1 MEGQAWHQLSEEQL
15 AKSLDT
21 DRAKGLS
28 REQATERLGTLGP
41 NELAEK
47 RGDSPLKL
55 LLNQFKDFMVLVL
68 VGATIISGLLGEM
81 LDALTIIAIILING
95 VLGFYQ
101 EYRAERSLRA
111 LKELS
116 APFAKV
122 VRDGGLLHI
131 PARELVSGDVVLL
144 ESGDRVPA
152 DLRFVECNDCSVDES
167 ALTGESVPVVKTAG
181 KLDTADLALGD
192 RKNCGYLGT
201 MVTRG
206 TAKGIVTVTGMQTE
220 MGKIADLIQQ
230 TEEAETPLQHRLEQL
245 GKILIVVALALTV
258 VVVLAGI
265 LHGQP
270 AYDMFLAGVSL
281 AVAAIPEGLPAIV
294 TIALA
299 LGVQRMIKRRA
310 IVRKLPSV
318 ETLGC
323 ASVICS
329 DKTGTLTQNKM
340 TVTKLWLGGRTVE
353 VTGEGYEPT
362 GLLKENGK
370 SIDAKGDAALRRL
383 TQIAALCNN
392 SDLSQQEAAADAKKR
407 KSTKGELP
415 VSEAMEWKI
424 QGDPTEAALLVL
436 AAKTGLVKS
445 ALQSLYTRVKEF
457 PFDAERKRMSVLV
470 SHQGGKLVC
479 AKGAPDLLVS
489 QCAYVLWDDQVVPF
503 TASLK
508 NKVLAANEAMARESL
523 RVLGMAYRDVKA
535 HETCASG
542 EQAESGLIF
551 VGLTGMM
558 DPPRKEVKE
567 AIYKCR
573 QAGIKTVMITGDHG
587 TTAEAIA
594 RTLGIIGREGR
605 VITGTELAAMTD
617 EDLEKVAD
625 DVNVYARVSPEHKL
639 RIVQALQR
647 RGHVVAM
654 TGDGVN
660 DAPAVKAADIGI
672 AMGITGTDVTKEASA
687 LVLSDDNFS
696 SIVAAVEEGRGIY
709 ENIRKFIRY
718 LLASN
723 VGEIMT
729 MFLAMMA
736 GLPLPLVPIQILWV
750 NLVTD
755 GLPAM
760 ALGVDQAES
769 DLMQQKPRAAKENI
783 FARRLGWKI
792 VSRGVLIGLCT
803 LGAFVL
809 ALKAG
814 EGQSNQLVHAQ
825 TVAFATLVM
834 AQLIHVFDCRSSRSI
849 FHRKLLE
856 NKFLVFAV
864 LSSLVLMLAVLYIEP
879 LQPVFK
885 TVPLDLRDWAL
896 VLVAAGIPTFALGA
910 GSVWSSS
917 KQKKKRTKIN
927 YGGSSA
933 STRPIR

>member
-1 MEGQAWHQLSEEQL
+1 MKA
-15 AKSLDT
+15 LDT
-21 DRAKGLS
+21 DGEKGLS
-28 REQATERLGTLGP
+28 REQADERLQELGP

-122 VRDGGLLHI
+122 IRGGELLHI
-131 PARELVSGDVVLL
+131 PARELVAGDVVLL

-152 DLRFVECNDCSVDES
+152 DLRFMECNDCSVDES
-167 ALTGESVPVVKTAG
+167 ALTGESVPVVKSAG
-181 KLDTADLALGD
+181 KLDSADLALGD

-206 TAKGIVTVTGMQTE
+206 TAKGIVTVTGMRTE

-245 GKILIVVALALTV
+245 GKILIVVALVLTV

-270 AYDMFLAGVSL
+270 VYDMFLAGVSL

-340 TVTKLWLGGRTVE
+340 TVTKMWLGGRTIE
-353 VTGEGYEPT
+353 VTGEGYEPV

-392 SDLSQQEAAADAKKR
+392 SDLSQQEQADDPRKR
-407 KSTKGELP
+407 KPAKGEP
-415 VSEAMEWKI
+415 PASDAAEWKI
-424 QGDPTEAALLVL
+424 KGDPTEAALLVL

-470 SHQGGKLVC
+470 SHQGGKLIC
-479 AKGAPDLLVS
+479 AKGAPDLLVG

-508 NKVLAANEAMARESL
+508 AKVLAANEAMAKESL
-523 RVLGMAYRDVKA
+523 RVLGTAYRDVKG
-535 HETCASG
+535 HETCESS

-605 VITGTELAAMTD
+605 VITGTELSTMPD
-617 EDLEKVAD
+617 EELEKVAD

-769 DLMQQKPRAAKENI
+769 DLMQQKPRPAKENI

-792 VSRGVLIGLCT
+792 ISRGVLIGLCT

-814 EGQSNQLVHAQ
+814 EGQQDQLIHAQ

-856 NKFLVFAV
+856 NKFLVLAV
-864 LSSLVLMLAVLYIEP
+864 LSSLVLMLAVLYIEA

-896 VLVAAGIPTFALGA
+896 VLVAAGIPTFAMGA
-910 GSVWSSS
+910 GSVWGSS
-917 KQKKKRTKIN
+917 KQKKKTKIT
-927 YGGSSA
+927 YGGNSA
-933 STRPIR
+933 SARPAR

>member
-1 MEGQAWHQLSEEQL
+1 VKA
-15 AKSLDT
+15 LDT
-21 DRAKGLS
+21 DGEKGLS
-28 REQATERLGTLGP
+28 REQADERLQELGP

-122 VRDGGLLHI
+122 IRGGELLHI
-131 PARELVSGDVVLL
+131 PARELVAGDVVLL

-152 DLRFVECNDCSVDES
+152 DLRFMECNDCSVDES
-167 ALTGESVPVVKTAG
+167 ALTGESVPVVKSAG
-181 KLDTADLALGD
+181 KLDSADLALGD

-206 TAKGIVTVTGMQTE
+206 TAKGIVTVTGMRTE

-245 GKILIVVALALTV
+245 GKILIVVALVLTV

-270 AYDMFLAGVSL
+270 VYDMFLAGVSL

-340 TVTKLWLGGRTVE
+340 TVTKMWLGGRTIE
-353 VTGEGYEPT
+353 VTGEGYEPV

-392 SDLSQQEAAADAKKR
+392 SDLSQQEQADDPRKR
-407 KSTKGELP
+407 KPAKGEP
-415 VSEAMEWKI
+415 PASDAAEWKI
-424 QGDPTEAALLVL
+424 KGDPTEAALLVL

-470 SHQGGKLVC
+470 SHQGGKLIC
-479 AKGAPDLLVS
+479 AKGAPDLLVG

-508 NKVLAANEAMARESL
+508 AKVLAANEAMAKESL
-523 RVLGMAYRDVKA
+523 RVLGTAYRDVKG
-535 HETCASG
+535 HETCESS

-605 VITGTELAAMTD
+605 VITGTELSTMPD
-617 EDLEKVAD
+617 EELEKVAD

-769 DLMQQKPRAAKENI
+769 DLMQQKPRPAKENI

-792 VSRGVLIGLCT
+792 ISRGVLIGLCT

-814 EGQSNQLVHAQ
+814 EGQQDQLIHAQ

-856 NKFLVFAV
+856 NKFLVLAV
-864 LSSLVLMLAVLYIEP
+864 LSSLVLMLAVLYIEA

-896 VLVAAGIPTFALGA
+896 VLVAAGIPTFAMGA
-910 GSVWSSS
+910 GSVWGSS
-917 KQKKKRTKIN
+917 KQKKKTKIT
-927 YGGSSA
+927 YGGNSA
-933 STRPIR
+933 SARPAR